1 MLRRRH
7 GKYRVPPVDRST
19 AAFDVGADVYGISER
34 QEFRHRS
41 RATRIVIDMM
51 RGCEAGGGAMSPAAM
66 TDLPQEGV

>member
-19 AAFDVGADVYGISER
+19 VAFDGGADVYKISEP
-34 QEFRHRS
+34 QECRHRS
-41 RATRIVIDMM
+41 RATRIVMGMM
-51 RGCEAGGGAMSPAAM
+51 RGCEAGGGAVPPATM